1 MSKKSFEVTHAKMS
15 DEMQRD
21 ALQCVLMA
29 EYMYKDN
36 NDIATY
42 IAKEFDRK
50 HQPSWYCIVGSFG
63 CYYTSSCY
71 TSALIDIHFT
81 VSPKPLH

>member
-1 MSKKSFEVTHAKMS
+1 MSNKSYEVKNATMS

-29 EYMYKDN
+29 EYMYKDY

-42 IAKEFDRK
+42 IAKVNMSRNHGILD
-50 HQPSWYCIVGSFG
+50 
-63 CYYTSSCY
+63 
-71 TSALIDIHFT
+71 
-81 VSPKPLH
+81 

>member
-1 MSKKSFEVTHAKMS
+1 MSNKSYEVKHARMS

-36 NDIATY
+36 NDIATF
-42 IAKEFDRK
+42 IVKEFDRK
-50 HQPSWYCIVGSFG
+50 HQPSWYCVVGNFG
-63 CYYTSSCY
+63 SYLPSSYYLKHSTRSKGFFY
-71 TSALIDIHFT
+71 YIIN
-81 VSPKPLH
+81 